1 MVIVSQSKRM
11 ILNFNNILRLGISS
25 LEDKS
30 IAIKMY
36 ESNDRVGITIARY
49 ETAKRAQEVL
59 QEIVNK
65 YRQYNLDNNKA
76 VTMLPKVYE
85 MPKE

>member
-1 MVIVSQSKRM
+1 M
-11 ILNFNNILRLGISS
+11 IINLESILGLGLSS

-36 ESNDRVGITIARY
+36 ESNDRVGTTIARY
-49 ETAKRAQEVL
+49 ETAERAQEVL
-59 QEIVNK
+59 QEIVSK

-76 VTMLPKVYE
+76 VTILPKVYE

>member
-1 MVIVSQSKRM
+1 MIIISQSKRM
-11 ILNFNNILRLGISS
+11 IINLESILGLGLSS

-59 QEIVNK
+59 QEIVSK

>member
-1 MVIVSQSKRM
+1 MIIVSQDKKD
-11 ILNFNNILRLGISS
+11 IINFNNIKAISVK
-25 LEDKS
+25 ENKI
-30 IAIKMY
+30 IAI
-36 ESNDRVGITIARY
+36 GQFIIAEEDGAYILAEY
-49 ETAKRAQEVL
+49 ETEKRAKEVL
-59 QEIVNK
+59 QEIVSK

>member
-1 MVIVSQSKRM
+1 MIIISQSKRM
-11 ILNFNNILRLGISS
+11 IINLESILGLGLSS

-36 ESNDRVGITIARY
+36 ESNDRVGITIARK
-49 ETAKRAQEVL
+49 EKTKRAQEVL